1 MVADFGYGVIVM
13 AFLVALYSAGAAIY
27 GERTKSTDWIEV
39 SSARHVI
46 VMATYFHFCRVADLL
61 TDHKSF

>member
-27 GERTKSTDWIEV
+27 GERTKSTDWIE
-39 SSARHVI
+39 
-46 VMATYFHFCRVADLL
+46 
-61 TDHKSF
+61 